1 MIFIF
6 CGKITGRV
14 YGQSLALGPAFPV
27 SDTIDYITAEFTFE
41 TPDWDGVEKWVHFTK
56 DDKAFVAK
64 LTDNKLSADKHINLA
79 AGVWEIYLHGSK
91 DGTRITTNVCLLK
104 VKPTGVIDGKPLP
117 EVPLT
122 AAEQIALDA
131 DKALKKAEE
140 ASDKA
145 ELAIRKADE
154 ISEVKTEVGKI
165 KNDVADIKKA
175 VEHISEEKVKEYA
188 DRAEKA
194 ARDIA
199 VKADNH
205 ENRLS
210 NLESAIT
217 GKITETVTFADKIE
231 AKGRTLPAAVLPYAR
246 LNRIGGITKATS
258 VTANG
263 VKTWT
268 DTPSDIKYIRTRG
281 YNRGGVIKDV
291 TTNPFH
297 VKLEKKYS
305 DNTEYYDYSYA
316 TECTLTED
324 GKLHIFAHSS
334 AVNLGKGD
342 KIRITINSS
351 TVDGATFVGGS
362 LEKVPVVANT
372 SGSVYVLENA
382 KDYLYVYPPTQN
394 NDYFSINNAAA
405 RIYGDTAYVG
415 DISYRGYNAGKEWTP
430 KNPNETYNW
439 RITEYYYEATVKESQ
454 YGVGIDW
461 TIPLGVFGYDP
472 TENMTAEE
480 KQAFNPQTDYN
491 KYRLPADCYRP
502 YEESITA
509 LPDTDKPLH
518 GFSKNYS
525 NWLTFGDDGTVD
537 YTDNYIKY
545 VCDITK
551 YGEEYEG
558 SGSYRFADATV
569 TVPLGEA
576 GWDGMTATDEIEWS
590 HYRPESMYLCGGG
603 YDGSEDVATM
613 QAYLSENVGLFAA
626 RTKMN
631 SNGETI
637 TTEKVSDGYSP
648 YIPVYEKGII
658 QLLDSKKQPTD
669 GILDITYQTKKTEA

>member
-165 KNDVADIKKA
+165 KNDVADIKKT

-281 YNRGGVIKDV
+281 RNQGGVIKDV

-297 VKLEKKYS
+297 VKLETKGSAGTK
-305 DNTEYYDYSYA
+305 YYDYSYA

-324 GKLHIFAHSS
+324 GKLRIYVSEYYL
-334 AVNLGKGD
+334 NLQKGD
-342 KIRITINSS
+342 KIRITIDSS

-362 LEKVPVVANT
+362 LEKVPVTTNT
-372 SGSVYVLENA
+372 SGSVYVFENA

-394 NDYFSINNAAA
+394 VDNYLINNAAA

-415 DISYRGYNAGKEWTP
+415 DISYIGYNAGKEWTA

-439 RITEYYYEATVKESQ
+439 RVKEYYYEATVKEDNASHL
-454 YGVGIDW
+454 DW

-480 KQAFNPQTDYN
+480 KQAFNPQTDFK

-518 GFSKNYS
+518 GFDKNHS

-537 YTDNYIKY
+537 YTDNYVKY
-545 VCDITK
+545 VCNILK
-551 YGEEYEG
+551 YESFYGSTNEYYF
-558 SGSYRFADATV
+558 SDATV
-569 TVPLGEA
+569 TVPLSDA
-576 GWDGMTATDEIEWS
+576 GWAGMTATNKIFWDHW
-590 HYRPESMYLCGGG
+590 HPDNTDLRVT
-603 YDGSEDVATM
+603 DGTSVEEMTT
-613 QAYLSENVGLFAA
+613 YLSENKGMFAA

-637 TTEKVSDGYSP
+637 TTEKAAEGYSP

-658 QLLDSKKQPTD
+658 QLLDSNKNPTD
-669 GILDITYQTKKTEA
+669 GILDITYQTKIAEA

>member
-1 MIFIF
+1 MSK
-6 CGKITGRV
+6 KI
-14 YGQSLALGPAFPV
+14 SELPLAEEFRNE
-27 SDTIDYITAEFTFE
+27 TIIPIVQDGENYKAKIKDITASL
-41 TPDWDGVEKWVHFTK
+41 PNKIGV
-56 DDKAFVAK
+56 
-64 LTDNKLSADKHINLA
+64 S
-79 AGVWEIYLHGSK
+79 
-91 DGTRITTNVCLLK
+91 
-104 VKPTGVIDGKPLP
+104 
-117 EVPLT
+117 
-122 AAEQIALDA
+122 QI
-131 DKALKKAEE
+131 
-140 ASDKA
+140 
-145 ELAIRKADE
+145 
-154 ISEVKTEVGKI
+154 
-165 KNDVADIKKA
+165 
-175 VEHISEEKVKEYA
+175 
-188 DRAEKA
+188 
-194 ARDIA
+194 
-199 VKADNH
+199 

-281 YNRGGVIKDV
+281 YNQGGVIKDV

-297 VKLEKKYS
+297 VKLETKGSADTK
-305 DNTEYYDYSYA
+305 YYDYSYD

-324 GKLHIFAHSS
+324 GKLRIYVSEYHL
-334 AVNLGKGD
+334 NLQKGD
-342 KIRITINSS
+342 KIRITIDSS

-362 LEKVPVVANT
+362 LEKVPVTTNT
-372 SGSVYVLENA
+372 SGSMYVFENA

-394 NDYFSINNAAA
+394 VDNYLINNAAA
-405 RIYGDTAYVG
+405 RIYGGKDGGKDYVG
-415 DISYRGYNAGKEWTP
+415 DISYIGYNAGKEWTA

-439 RITEYYYEATVKESQ
+439 RVTEYYYNATVKEDNAS
-454 YGVGIDW
+454 YIDW
-461 TIPLGVFGYDP
+461 TIPLGVFNYDP

-518 GFSKNYS
+518 GFDKNYS

-537 YTDNYIKY
+537 YTDNYVKY
-545 VCDITK
+545 VCNILK
-551 YGEEYEG
+551 YESFYGSTNEYYF
-558 SGSYRFADATV
+558 SDATV
-569 TVPLGEA
+569 TVPLSDA
-576 GWDGMTATDEIEWS
+576 GWAGMTATNKIFWDHW
-590 HYRPESMYLCGGG
+590 HPDKTDLRVT
-603 YDGSEDVATM
+603 DGTSVEEMTT
-613 QAYLSENVGLFAA
+613 YLSENKGLFAS

-637 TTEKVSDGYSP
+637 TTEKVADGYSP

-658 QLLDSKKQPTD
+658 QLLDSNKKPTD

>member
-79 AGVWEIYLHGSK
+79 AGVWEIYLHGNK

-165 KNDVADIKKA
+165 KNDVADIKKT

-281 YNRGGVIKDV
+281 YNQGGVIKDV

-297 VKLEKKYS
+297 VKLETKGSAGTK
-305 DNTEYYDYSYA
+305 YYDYSYA
-316 TECTLTED
+316 TECTLIED
-324 GKLHIFAHSS
+324 GKLRIFASEYYM
-334 AVNLGKGD
+334 NLQKGD

-362 LEKVPVVANT
+362 LEKVPVTTNT
-372 SGSVYVLENA
+372 SGSVYVFENA

-394 NDYFSINNAAA
+394 VDNYLINNAAA

-439 RITEYYYEATVKESQ
+439 RITEYYYEATVKEDNASHL
-454 YGVGIDW
+454 DW
-461 TIPLGVFGYDP
+461 TIPLGVFNYDP

-537 YTDNYIKY
+537 YTDNYVKY
-545 VCDITK
+545 VCNILK
-551 YGEEYEG
+551 YESFYGSTNEYYF
-558 SGSYRFADATV
+558 SDATV
-569 TVPLGEA
+569 TVPLSDA
-576 GWDGMTATDEIEWS
+576 GWAGMTATNKIFWDHW
-590 HYRPESMYLCGGG
+590 HPDYTDLRVT
-603 YDGSEDVATM
+603 DGTSVEEMTT
-613 QAYLSENVGLFAA
+613 YLSENKGLFAA

-637 TTEKVSDGYSP
+637 TTEKVADGYSP
-648 YIPVYEKGII
+648 YIPVFEKGII
-658 QLLDSKKQPTD
+658 QLLDSNKNPTD
-669 GILDITYQTKKTEA
+669 GILDITYQTKIAEA